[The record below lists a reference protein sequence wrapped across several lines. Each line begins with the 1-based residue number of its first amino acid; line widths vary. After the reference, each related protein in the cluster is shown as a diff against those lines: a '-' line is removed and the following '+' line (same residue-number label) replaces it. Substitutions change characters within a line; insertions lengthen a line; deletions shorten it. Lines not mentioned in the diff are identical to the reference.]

1 LRERLVRKNQD
12 LTPDMRTSFRTKVF
26 VASVVAAA
34 VSLIALAALLSW
46 QVRSQQRSAI
56 ERRLADEARLVAD
69 LLSQAPAIDGRA
81 LDAEA
86 DRLGQLVSARITF
99 VAEDGRVVGDSTQ
112 PAETLDS
119 LENHALRPE
128 VVAAREQGFG
138 TSQRHSTTV
147 DTDMLYVAV
156 RASHPVVR
164 YVRLALPLADV
175 DDEQLAAIRRAALT
189 AMAVAIPLALIVAWV
204 LSAPLARRVQAIASV
219 AARYSAGDL
228 SRSTYDYGTDELGT
242 VARALDTSVQ
252 ELGGRLEE
260 LSRDRARMGAI
271 LAGMVEG
278 VLVVD
283 RQGRLQLVNRAAQ
296 EMLRVDASATSR
308 SYLEVI
314 RHPDIASQLTR
325 ALGGE
330 DAGRQEVAL
339 TRDPGRTF
347 IARAAPVSGSGGGG
361 AVLVLHDITDL
372 RRADQIRRDFVANVS
387 HELRTPLTAIRGYV
401 EALLDDPADPD
412 GTRRFL
418 EIIARHT
425 TRMER
430 LVKDLLRLAR
440 LDARQE
446 ALEMARCDVR
456 QIFTGV
462 IADLS
467 PSIEAKQQRV
477 AIAVQQDA
485 LQVDGDPAKLH
496 DIVRNLVENAVNYSP
511 DGADVTLAASRQNG
525 KYTITVA
532 DSGPGIPPED
542 LGRVFERFYRVDKSR
557 ARPGGTGLGLAIVKH
572 LVELHGGEARAEN
585 AATGGAVFTVT
596 LPATEGV

>member
-1 LRERLVRKNQD
+1 M
-12 LTPDMRTSFRTKVF
+12 MRTSFRTKVF
-26 VASVVAAA
+26 IGSVVAAV

-46 QVRSQQRSAI
+46 QVRGQQRAAL
-56 ERRLADEARLVAD
+56 ERRLADEAHLIAE
-69 LLSQAPAIDGRA
+69 LLSQATAIDGRE

-86 DRLGQLVSARITF
+86 DRLGQLVAARITF
-99 VAEDGRVVGDSTQ
+99 VTEDGRVVGDSTQ
-112 PAETLDS
+112 PADTLDTM
-119 LENHALRPE
+119 ENHATRPE
-128 VVAAREQGFG
+128 VVAARDQGIG
-138 TSQRHSTTV
+138 TSQRYSTTV

-156 RASHPVVR
+156 RAQHPVVR
-164 YVRLALPLADV
+164 YVRLALPLTDV
-175 DDEQLAAIRRAALT
+175 GEQLAAIRRAALT
-189 AMAVAIPLALIVAWV
+189 AIAVAIPLALLVSWM
-204 LSAPLARRVQAIASV
+204 LSAPLSRRVQAIARV
-219 AARYSAGDL
+219 ADRYSSGDL
-228 SRSTYDYGTDELGT
+228 SRSMYDYGTDELGS
-242 VARALDTSVQ
+242 VARALDGSVQ

-296 EMLRVDASATSR
+296 QMLRVDDSAIGH

-314 RHPDIASQLTR
+314 RHPDIAAQLTR
-325 ALGGE
+325 ALRGD
-330 DAGRQEVAL
+330 DAGSQEVAL
-339 TRDPGRTF
+339 SRDPGRTF
-347 IARAAPVSGSGGGG
+347 FARAAPVSAGGGGG

-401 EALLDDPADPD
+401 EALRDEPADAD
-412 GTRRFL
+412 STHKFL

-456 QIFTGV
+456 QIFSGV
-462 IADLS
+462 IADLT
-467 PSIEAKQQRV
+467 PSIEAKQQHI
-477 AIAVQQDA
+477 AIDVPVDA
-485 LQVDGDPAKLH
+485 CQIDGDPAKLH
-496 DIVRNLVENAVNYSP
+496 DIVRNLVENAINYSP
-511 DGADVTLAASRQNG
+511 DGADVTLAAARANG

-532 DSGPGIPPED
+532 DSGPGIPQED
-542 LGRVFERFYRVDKSR
+542 LARVFERFYRVDKSR
-557 ARPGGTGLGLAIVKH
+557 SRPGGTGLGLAIVKH

-585 AATGGAVFTVT
+585 APSGGAVFTVT
-596 LPATEGV
+596 LPAGSE

>member
-1 LRERLVRKNQD
+1 
-12 LTPDMRTSFRTKVF
+12 MRTSFRTKVF

-34 VSLIALAALLSW
+34 VSLIAVAALLSW
-46 QVRSQQRSAI
+46 QVRSQQRSAL
-56 ERRLADEARLVAD
+56 EQRLLDEARLIAE
-69 LLSQAPAIDGRA
+69 LLSQAKA
-81 LDAEA
+81 LDGGALDEEA
-86 DRLGQLVSARITF
+86 DRLGQLVSTRITF

-112 PAETLDS
+112 PAATLDS

-128 VVAAREQGFG
+128 VVAAKEDGVG
-138 TSQRHSTTV
+138 TSQRYSTTV

-164 YVRLALPLADV
+164 YVRLALPLTDV
-175 DDEQLAAIRRAALT
+175 DEQLAAIRRAGLT
-189 AMAVAIPLALIVAWV
+189 AMAVAIPLALIVSWI
-204 LSAPLARRVQAIASV
+204 LSAPLGRRVQAIARV
-219 AARYSAGDL
+219 ADRYSAGDL

-242 VARALDTSVQ
+242 VARALDVSVQ
-252 ELGGRLEE
+252 ELGGRLAE

-296 EMLRVDASATSR
+296 EMLRVDASAISR

-314 RHPDIASQLTR
+314 RHPDIAAQLTR
-325 ALGGE
+325 ALGGD
-330 DAGRQEVAL
+330 DAGSQEVAL

-347 IARAAPVSGSGGGG
+347 IARAAPVSATGGGG

-401 EALLDDPADPD
+401 EALLDGPGDAE
-412 GTRRFL
+412 GTQKFL

-446 ALEMARCDVR
+446 VLEMARCDVR
-456 QIFTGV
+456 QIFSGV

-467 PSIEAKQQRV
+467 PTIEAKKQRV
-477 AIAVQQDA
+477 AIDVPQDA
-485 LQVDGDPAKLH
+485 TQVDGDPAKLH

-511 DGADVTLAASRQNG
+511 DGAAVMLAASRVNG

-532 DSGPGIPPED
+532 DSGPGIPQED
-542 LGRVFERFYRVDKSR
+542 VTRVFERFYRVDKSR
-557 ARPGGTGLGLAIVKH
+557 SRPGGTGLGLAIVKH

-585 AATGGAVFTVT
+585 APSGGAVFTVT
-596 LPATEGV
+596 LPGV